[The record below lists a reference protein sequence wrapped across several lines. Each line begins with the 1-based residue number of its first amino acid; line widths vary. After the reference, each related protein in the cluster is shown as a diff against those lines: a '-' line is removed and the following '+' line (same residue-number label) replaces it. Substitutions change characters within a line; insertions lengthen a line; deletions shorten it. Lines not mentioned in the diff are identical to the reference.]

1 MKRASRHLGFTLVE
15 LLVVIAIIG
24 VLASLVMSAVARAKT
39 STLRTRARTE
49 AAAIANALSGYESKY
64 GRLPALPGLVTGTN
78 DVTFGWNETGPA
90 PTLVISTN
98 AGIIAILLDDVAFG
112 NGQPTPNQGHVLNPQ
127 RHSFLMN
134 VHRTSDIGTPGVG
147 PDGEYRDPW
156 GQPYIISIDYSLND
170 GCRDAVYS
178 RAAVSRNNGQ
188 TGLNGLFNPVAGGT
202 SDDYQYVGQFLVW
215 SKGQDRR
222 ALTDLKANHG
232 ENKNNVLHWQ

>member
-1 MKRASRHLGFTLVE
+1 MKRVLRHSGFTLIE
-15 LLVVIAIIG
+15 LLVVIAITG
-24 VLASLVMSAVARAKT
+24 ALASLILSSVVRART
-39 STLRTRARTE
+39 VTLRTQARTE
-49 AAAIANALSGYESKY
+49 AQAIATALSEYESRY
-64 GRLPALPGLVTGTN
+64 GRLPALPGLAAGTN
-78 DVTFGWNETGPA
+78 DVTFGWDGNGPA

-98 AGIIAILLDDVAFG
+98 AGIIAILQDEVAFRDG
-112 NGQPTPNQGHVLNPQ
+112 RPTVNEGHVLNPQ
-127 RHSFLMN
+127 GHRFLN
-134 VHRTSDIGTPGVG
+134 AQRTGDVGSAGVG

-188 TGLNGLFNPVAGGT
+188 TGLNGLFNPVAGGA
-202 SDDYQYVGQFLVW
+202 SDDYQYVGRFLVW

-222 ALTDLKANHG
+222 ATIDVKATAG